1 MRLCTV
7 AVVTVVV
14 WLSAGPAARADDTGD
29 YTPQAAELY
38 RVAACGGDAAI
49 PQRLDKRVI
58 DKHCDRLRRLYTHH
72 RGWWIAK
79 AKTFIAKIRP
89 ADAPNVVVYPF
100 GGGDLSSALAVFPD
114 ATEITTLSLE
124 PAGDVRTI
132 DTVGSERLAAD
143 LKYAALGIRKLYNA
157 AYSATVLLQDV
168 AKAELPGTLIY
179 ILAGLALH
187 DMEPVRLRYFRIE
200 ADGTLSYTTS
210 VSGSVEIE
218 FRPRGTPNAPVRI
231 YRHIDANLDDAHTT
245 ATSPVMK
252 HLAAKGRVSVMT
264 KAASF
269 LLWRDDFSTIRD
281 YILTNAGWMISDATG
296 IPPKLAAKAGF
307 AQDTYGDFA
316 APYFTRDPKNVR
328 KDMIALWKD
337 QPHRDL
343 KFRFGYPDK
352 QEHNHLLVMRRA
364 AK

>member
-1 MRLCTV
+1 MRLCAV
-7 AVVTVVV
+7 AAMVVG
-14 WLSAGPAARADDTGD
+14 LAAFSTANADTDASD
-29 YTPQAAELY
+29 FTPQAAALY
-38 RVAACGGDAAI
+38 RVAACGGDAAL
-49 PQRLDKRVI
+49 PQRLPPKI
-58 DKHCDRLRRLYTHH
+58 INTHCDRMTRLYTHH

-79 AKTFIAKIRP
+79 ASRFIAKIRP
-89 ADAPNVVVYPF
+89 TDAPTTVVYPF

-132 DTVGSERLAAD
+132 DTIGSERLAAD
-143 LKYAALGIRKLYNA
+143 LKYASLGIRKLYNA

-168 AKAELPGTLIY
+168 AKAQLPGTLIY

-187 DMEPVRLRYFRIE
+187 EMEPVRLRYFRIE
-200 ADGTLSYTTS
+200 TDGTLSYTNK

-218 FRPRGTPNAPVRI
+218 FRARGNDKAPTRV
-231 YRHIDANLDDAHTT
+231 YRHIDVNLDDTHTT
-245 ATSPVMK
+245 ATSAVMK
-252 HLAAKGRVSVMT
+252 HLGAKGRVSVMT

-269 LLWRDDFSTIRD
+269 LLWRDNFSVIRD
-281 YILTNAGWMISDATG
+281 YLLAHADWMISDATG
-296 IPPKLAAKAGF
+296 IPPKLATAAGF
-307 AQDTYGDFA
+307 EQEAYGDFT

-328 KDMIALWKD
+328 KDMIALWKK

-343 KFRFGYPDK
+343 PFRFGYPDK
-352 QEHNHLLVMRRA
+352 QDHNHMLVMRRA